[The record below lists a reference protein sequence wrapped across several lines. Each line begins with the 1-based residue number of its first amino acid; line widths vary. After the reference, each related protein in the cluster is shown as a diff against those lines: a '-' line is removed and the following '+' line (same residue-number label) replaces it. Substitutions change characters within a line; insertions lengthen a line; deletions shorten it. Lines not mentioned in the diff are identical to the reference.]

1 MCRKYGIEIIVSDDS
16 ETSLIFDL
24 VKKHPHIRYLNHNST
39 ANAVDNWNFGLDHA
53 NGVFHWLLHHDEYL
67 KDIDP
72 IIEQLRKCEK
82 HSIDLIILKLCMFRG
97 SKLYSFKSRLIKD
110 FFLIFPNLIYAFNV
124 FGSPSVVIYRS
135 SEVRYNNKMKWLV
148 DVDFFVN
155 LFKKYKKKKL
165 TDIEIISSAVE
176 TESITDTI
184 ERHYDFHLNEL
195 QFVEC
200 HHLVKFL
207 LRVLIF

>member
-1 MCRKYGIEIIVSDDS
+1 
-16 ETSLIFDL
+16 
-24 VKKHPHIRYLNHNST
+24 
-39 ANAVDNWNFGLDHA
+39 
-53 NGVFHWLLHHDEYL
+53 
-67 KDIDP
+67 
-72 IIEQLRKCEK
+72 
-82 HSIDLIILKLCMFRG
+82 MFRG

-148 DVDFFVN
+148 DVDFFLN

-200 HHLVKFL
+200 HHL
-207 LRVLIF
+207 

>member
-1 MCRKYGIEIIVSDDS
+1 
-16 ETSLIFDL
+16 
-24 VKKHPHIRYLNHNST
+24 
-39 ANAVDNWNFGLDHA
+39 
-53 NGVFHWLLHHDEYL
+53 
-67 KDIDP
+67 
-72 IIEQLRKCEK
+72 
-82 HSIDLIILKLCMFRG
+82 
-97 SKLYSFKSRLIKD
+97 
-110 FFLIFPNLIYAFNV
+110 
-124 FGSPSVVIYRS
+124 
-135 SEVRYNNKMKWLV
+135 MKWLV

-207 LRVLIF
+207 LRVLIFLRYLKNEVHFFFIMLTYFSKVFFEKFLILIFIH